1 MLARVLLFLLVL
13 FVYSPANSQK
23 YSLEKSLVSFFSEA
37 PIENITAQNSKT
49 SSLFNT
55 TSGEVVFS
63 IPIKEFKFDKSLMK
77 EHFDEKYMESDR
89 YPKAIFQGK
98 FLNFKLDEEGEQNVR
113 ALGKLTMHG
122 VTREID
128 VTGTFEINPNQIVAR
143 ANFLIRLK
151 DYKIKIPQLLWN
163 NIAEEVKVTVE
174 FTYKPI

>member
-1 MLARVLLFLLVL
+1 MLTRVLLFLLSFIAYL
-13 FVYSPANSQK
+13 PATSQK
-23 YSLEKSLVSFFSEA
+23 YSLEKSSVSFFSEA

-49 SSLFNT
+49 SSLLNA

-63 IPIKEFKFDKSLMK
+63 IPIKEFKFGKSLMQ
-77 EHFDEKYMESDR
+77 EHFNEKYMESDR

-98 FLNFKLDEEGEQNVR
+98 FLNLNLDEKGEQNVR

-122 VTREID
+122 VTRDID
-128 VTGTFEINPNQIVAR
+128 VPGTVEVASSQLL
-143 ANFLIRLK
+143 AKATFLVKLK

-163 NIAEEVKVTVE
+163 NIAQEVKVTVE

>member
-1 MLARVLLFLLVL
+1 MLIRVLLFLLL
-13 FVYSPANSQK
+13 FFAYLPANSQK
-23 YSLEKSLVSFFSEA
+23 YSLEKSSVSFFSEA

-49 SSLFNT
+49 SSLLNA

-63 IPIKEFKFDKSLMK
+63 IPIKEFKFDKSLMQ
-77 EHFDEKYMESDR
+77 EHFNDKYMESDR

-98 FLNFKLDEEGEQNVR
+98 FLNLNLDGKGEQNVR

-128 VTGTFEINPNQIVAR
+128 VPGTVEIASNLLLAR
-143 ANFLIRLK
+143 ATFLVKLK
-151 DYKIKIPQLLWN
+151 DYKIKVPQLLWN
-163 NIAEEVKVTVE
+163 NIAQEVKITVE

>member
-1 MLARVLLFLLVL
+1 MLTRVLLFLLL
-13 FVYSPANSQK
+13 FLAYLTASSQK
-23 YSLEKSLVSFFSEA
+23 YSLEKSSIIFFSEA

-49 SSLFNT
+49 SSLLNA

-63 IPIKEFKFDKSLMK
+63 IPIKEFKFDKSLMQ
-77 EHFDEKYMESDR
+77 EHFNEKYMESDR

-98 FLNFKLDEEGEQNVR
+98 FLNLNLDEKGEQNVR

-128 VTGTFEINPNQIVAR
+128 VPGTVEAVSNQLLAK
-143 ANFLIRLK
+143 ATFLVRLK

-163 NIAEEVKVTVE
+163 NIAQEVKVTVE